1 MSQHEH
7 LAFAPPADPGFGRA
21 LLLALLVHFLLLLVR
36 IYLPGIIHIM
46 PY

>member
-21 LLLALLVHFLLLLVR
+21 LLLALLVHFLLLLVEWKH
-36 IYLPGIIHIM
+36 LHLHLE
-46 PY
+46 